1 MLRKSAEADQARAL
15 LSLDL
20 LNNKAV
26 GIGDHSTLDFY
37 TNAEEALAMLVDA
50 DDRLS
55 TLDKYFSKNTQSVNL
70 ITENTSTT

>member
-1 MLRKSAEADQARAL
+1 MSKLIDMLKKTAEADKAKAL

-37 TNAEEALAMLVDA
+37 NNAEESLMMLVDA
-50 DDRLS
+50 DDRLN
-55 TLDKYFSKNTQSVNL
+55 TLELYFPTKKETLND
-70 ITENTSTT
+70 

>member
-1 MLRKSAEADQARAL
+1 MSKLIDMLKKTAEADKAKAL

-37 TNAEEALAMLVDA
+37 NNAEESLMMLVEA
-50 DDRLS
+50 DDRLN
-55 TLDKYFSKNTQSVNL
+55 TLELYFPTKKETLND
-70 ITENTSTT
+70 